1 MSEYH
6 VESSETVYD
15 GVLSRARMDRVRM
28 PDGDTRRREVMEHVP
43 AVAVVAVDQGCVVL
57 VRQYRHPL
65 RDWFL
70 EVPAGLLDVEGE
82 APDAAARR
90 ELIEEVGLEPGRL
103 DELVTFA
110 NSAGWTDEQTT
121 VYLATDLREATPPDG
136 FAAEAEEAGMQV
148 VRMPLDEAVARAR
161 RGELRDAKTVIGLLL
176 AEARVGAPG
185 RRGEPAD

>member
-28 PDGDTRRREVMEHVP
+28 PDGHTRAREVMEHVP

-65 RDWFL
+65 REWLL
-70 EVPAGLLDVEGE
+70 EVPAGLLDIEGE
-82 APDAAARR
+82 APDDAARR

-110 NSAGWTDEQTT
+110 NSAGWTDERTT
-121 VYLATDLREATPPDG
+121 VYLATDLRPASPPDD
-136 FAAEAEEAGMQV
+136 FSADAEEAGMQV
-148 VRMPLDEAVARAR
+148 VRMRLDEAVARAR
-161 RGELRDAKTVIGLLL
+161 RGDLCDAKTVIGLLL
-176 AEARVGAPG
+176 AQARLQAAG
-185 RRGEPAD
+185 RRDATAE